1 MLINIQESLRD
12 LTTPWSCAECG
23 LRNLSSRIV
32 LLSLCFLICKKEI
45 KKKKAYFM
53 DSLGR
58 LNESTHLKYL
68 AYSRESMKSSFVEM
82 KIRGKGKTWEEDHGR
97 MALKPNMETNL
108 YNPLGYKWNLPHLW
122 MLWVHAVELTPEF
135 CYFLSQFTVFL
146 TAVS

>member
-1 MLINIQESLRD
+1 
-12 LTTPWSCAECG
+12 
-23 LRNLSSRIV
+23 
-32 LLSLCFLICKKEI
+32 
-45 KKKKAYFM
+45 M

-68 AYSRESMKSSFVEM
+68 AYCRESMKSSFVEM

-135 CYFLSQFTVFL
+135 CYFLIPIHCIFNCCFLIQATRVKRLNWLKLSLNIKSEGGMKFTLVVLEARFL
-146 TAVS
+146 